1 MKKKNQRIIKI
12 IFVVVLVGAFLAF
25 IYSFYKSFQ
34 KKEAPKEEAKV
45 EDKVEKKEFGYE
57 LMDNKSALY
66 KEYFKDLKDELMK
79 DVVNEEAY
87 AKIVAQLFIT
97 DFYSLED
104 KNTSTDIGGLDFI
117 HEDIRDN
124 FVLKAGDTIYK
135 YVDSNVYKDR
145 KQELP
150 KIKQV
155 DIVSATNGAV
165 TVGDASDPLGFVV
178 VASITYEKDLG
189 FPTQVTLSMVHVEKK
204 LFIVEVK

>member
-12 IFVVVLVGAFLAF
+12 IFVVVLVVAFLAF

-57 LMDNKSALY
+57 LMDNKSDLY

-79 DVVNEEAY
+79 DVVSEEAY

-165 TVGDASDPLGFVV
+165 TVGDVSDPLGFVV
-178 VASITYEKDLG
+178 VATITYEKDLG

>member
-1 MKKKNQRIIKI
+1 MKKNNLRTIKI
-12 IFVVVLVGAFLAF
+12 ILVAVLVIAFLAF
-25 IYSFYKSFQ
+25 LYSFYKSFQ

-57 LMDNKSALY
+57 LMDNKSDLY
-66 KEYFKDLKDELMK
+66 KDYFKNLKDELMK
-79 DVVNEEAY
+79 DVVNEEEY

-124 FVLKAGDTIYK
+124 FVLKAGDTLYK

-145 KQELP
+145 QQELP

-155 DIVSATNGAV
+155 DIVSATNGVV
-165 TVGDASDPLGFVV
+165 TVGDVSDPLGYVV

-189 FPTQVTLSMVHVEKK
+189 YPTQVTLSMVHVEKK